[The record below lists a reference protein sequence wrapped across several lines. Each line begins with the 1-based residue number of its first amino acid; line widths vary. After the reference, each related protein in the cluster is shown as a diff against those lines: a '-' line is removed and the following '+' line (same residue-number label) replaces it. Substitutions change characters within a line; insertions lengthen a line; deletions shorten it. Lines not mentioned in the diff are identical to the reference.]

1 VRRSIL
7 TSTCNPDCSSL
18 LLLQLGRSVHEAVTG
33 RWQDDG
39 DGRQTMTL
47 AREMSGGW
55 MRDEG

>member
-1 VRRSIL
+1 MHRSIL

-18 LLLQLGRSVHEAVTG
+18 LLLQLGHSVHEAVTG

-47 AREMSGGW
+47 VVVDG
-55 MRDEG
+55 